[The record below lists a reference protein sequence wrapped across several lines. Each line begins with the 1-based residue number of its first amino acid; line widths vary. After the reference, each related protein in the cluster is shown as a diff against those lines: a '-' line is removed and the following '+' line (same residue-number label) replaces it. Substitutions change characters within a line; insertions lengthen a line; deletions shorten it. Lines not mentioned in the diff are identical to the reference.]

1 MINDADFQKAV
12 ELIGK
17 SNKVLITTHT
27 RPDGDG
33 CGCIAAISETLTTLG
48 KNPKILLLSE
58 APARYE
64 FLFKQ
69 PVGED
74 VATDEH
80 RLTQEIKNKSV
91 LRQAQDGER
100 SRTVK
105 SVANYQ
111 QKLEIF
117 SKKTKIDSDLII
129 IVDTATY
136 NQLPELVSL
145 LSSLVH
151 PPSSLVIDHHVTSPA
166 YPKACPSLDFAR
178 DGEPVEPSGSDNLGD
193 VRLIDNSAAATAL
206 IVFDLLKYAG
216 WPITKK
222 IAEAFFVAVST
233 DTGWFQFDNTDSRTL
248 KVCAELID
256 AGVNPSKMY
265 RQLYQNFS
273 PQQFSLM
280 VAMLNTLEL
289 HLGGRFAMQHLTQE
303 YFKKAGAKYSD
314 TENLID
320 ECRRISGV
328 EAAALFVE
336 QADGQVK
343 VSLRSFATNS
353 IKSVK
358 SVKSVAKC
366 PIDVCKVAA
375 KFGGGGHKM
384 AAGAHLPGPIENA
397 KKLVFNAVAEQF
409 KQPI

>member
-1 MINDADFQKAV
+1 MGLVMADKMDFQKAV

-48 KNPKILLLSE
+48 KNVKILLLSE
-58 APARYE
+58 LPAWYE

-69 PVGED
+69 KP
-74 VATDEH
+74 
-80 RLTQEIKNKSV
+80 
-91 LRQAQDGER
+91 
-100 SRTVK
+100 
-105 SVANYQ
+105 
-111 QKLEIF
+111 EIF
-117 SKKTKIDSDLII
+117 SKKTNPLSSVEDRKGVDLIV
-129 IVDTATY
+129 IVDTDTY
-136 NQLPELVSL
+136 NQLPELDKYLKQSDK
-145 LSSLVH
+145 
-151 PPSSLVIDHHVTSPA
+151 PILVIDHHITSPHSFLRS
-166 YPKACPSLDFAR
+166 K
-178 DGEPVEPSGSDNLGD
+178 SGGD

-216 WPITKK
+216 FPVTKK

-273 PQQFSLM
+273 PQQFRLM

-289 HLGGRFAMQHLTQE
+289 HLGGRFAMQHLTQQD
-303 YFKKAGAKYSD
+303 FKQTGAKYSD

-320 ECRRISGV
+320 QCRRIGGV

-336 QADGQVK
+336 QADGHVK
-343 VSLRSFATNS
+343 VALRSMGA
-353 IKSVK
+353 V
-358 SVKSVAKC
+358 
-366 PIDVCKVAA
+366 DVSKIAA

-384 AAGAHLPGPIENA
+384 AAGVNLEVALEQV
-397 KKLVFNAVAEQF
+397 KKLILDEVSLQINNL
-409 KQPI
+409 